1 MFCPVTARDGRI
13 CFVLQQQGMGGYVL
27 SCNSKGWEDMFCPVT
42 ARNYLVGFET
52 RNISYMCRR
61 RGEGGRISPFTR
73 GLAFKNLK

>member
-1 MFCPVTARDGRI
+1 MGIGKLEFVAKKLIGANFRSAFCPVTAGNGRI

-52 RNISYMCRR
+52 RNISYV
-61 RGEGGRISPFTR
+61 
-73 GLAFKNLK
+73 